1 MILYHGTNGSF
12 SQIDLAKGLPG
23 KDFGRG
29 FYTSNSLECARKT
42 ALQRVDRLG
51 GEAVVLHLD
60 YRDAFPS
67 DLHIKRFHVPSR
79 EWALFVRANRRD
91 YVEAEDHNRDC
102 RYDVVIG
109 PIANDKLSLQFRL
122 FDKGL
127 ITLDAFVDA
136 LQFKDI
142 YFQYSFHT
150 QRAISHLRFLG
161 MENVS
166 RS

>member
-127 ITLDAFVDA
+127 ITLDAFTAIQGSLFPVFLSHA
-136 LQFKDI
+136 TRHQPL
-142 YFQYSFHT
+142 
-150 QRAISHLRFLG
+150 AISWDGKCQPKLD
-161 MENVS
+161 N
-166 RS
+166 